1 MWDTKKS
8 NQGKGDWWAPC
19 PFHQEKSA
27 SFHVDDRKGYYYC
40 FGCHAKGDAISFVKD
55 TENVGFME
63 AVEILAQEAGL
74 QMPARDPKAKEKSD
88 RRTQLIEVMEQ
99 AVKFFR
105 LQLKTAAAAEARAY
119 LMQKRGLSVE
129 ALDRWEIGFAP
140 PGWQNLMDAL
150 TGRGV
155 PAELIIA
162 AGLAKPSD
170 KGKRPYDVFRD
181 RIMFPIRDARGR
193 AIAFGGRAMDP
204 NDNAKYLNSPETAL
218 FDKGR
223 NLYNHGPAREATGK
237 DHRLILAEGYMDVI
251 ALSEAG
257 FKGAVAP
264 LGTAVTEHQLDLLW
278 RMAPEPIVTLDG
290 DTAGQR
296 AAMRVIDLAMPKLK
310 AGQSLRFAVMPE
322 GKDPDDLLKAEG
334 PAAMEAILEGAMPMV
349 KLLWQREIEGKVF
362 DSPERRAALDKAL
375 REKLKKITD
384 PSIKSHYGEAIKEL
398 RAELWGQGR
407 RQEWTP
413 RSGGRWQP
421 RGVSVPLAATKNSA
435 LVQSEHQGDAMREG
449 VILAILLR
457 NPSVISQFVSDLE
470 RMECQRPDLGQIRD
484 AILVN
489 DGADDV
495 FAAVGQTIGAAPLE
509 NLLAERHVAITPAV
523 RRVGDSELA
532 VNSLKEEFA
541 KLAARRGH
549 LIELA
554 EAEQDLAVA
563 SDEDEGLTWRVGRA
577 ALAVDPT
584 TPRTVEDTT
593 EVVVAENGLA
603 LRKEERD
610 NFRKMVENLS
620 MTKNGQRN
628 S

>member
-1 MWDTKKS
+1 
-8 NQGKGDWWAPC
+8 
-19 PFHQEKSA
+19 
-27 SFHVDDRKGYYYC
+27 
-40 FGCHAKGDAISFVKD
+40 
-55 TENVGFME
+55 
-63 AVEILAQEAGL
+63 
-74 QMPARDPKAKEKSD
+74 
-88 RRTQLIEVMEQ
+88 
-99 AVKFFR
+99 
-105 LQLKTAAAAEARAY
+105 
-119 LMQKRGLSVE
+119 
-129 ALDRWEIGFAP
+129 
-140 PGWQNLMDAL
+140 
-150 TGRGV
+150 
-155 PAELIIA
+155 
-162 AGLAKPSD
+162 
-170 KGKRPYDVFRD
+170 
-181 RIMFPIRDARGR
+181 
-193 AIAFGGRAMDP
+193 
-204 NDNAKYLNSPETAL
+204 
-218 FDKGR
+218 
-223 NLYNHGPAREATGK
+223 
-237 DHRLILAEGYMDVI
+237 MDVI

-290 DTAGQR
+290 DSAGQR

-375 REKLKKITD
+375 REKLNKITD
-384 PSIKSHYGEAIKEL
+384 LSIKSHYGEAIKEL

-457 NPSVISQFVSDLE
+457 NPSVISHFVSDLE

-484 AILVN
+484 AILAN

-495 FAAVGQTIGAAPLE
+495 FAAVGQAIGAAPLE